1 MSVPLDYKQK
11 ALIDKL
17 MEIGELQT
25 HFLGLATRAR
35 QDLEEVKKFKNE
47 IEMLISEKTK
57 GFPWLASAIARL
69 YEYRDLKIADLLEN
83 KVKPARLAS
92 ENVRAVAREKRVFHE
107 RFRVTLN
114 LLRYYEALFPWL
126 QDFVGE
132 DVDDLIKSITQP
144 EQEGQADQDPV
155 KFYLTEGEYKTLSSS
170 ERNQRALDRYWSKK
184 KSSWELGRDYERYV
198 GYLYEKE
205 GYAVQYQ
212 GIEAGLED
220 LGRDLIVTRGNQI
233 KVIQC
238 KYWAQH
244 KVIHEKHI
252 CQLFGT
258 ALKFWVE
265 KKGALKKHDPEF
277 MLELLKKQ
285 DVSAEFVTS
294 TTISDVAKEF
304 AHELGIEIREKT
316 PLEKYPSIKCNI
328 AKQSG
333 EKIYHLPLD
342 QQYDRTIIEK
352 ERNESY
358 IETVAEAERL
368 GFRRAWRWRGAP
380 QENSVT

>member
-170 ERNQRALDRYWSKK
+170 ER
-184 KSSWELGRDYERYV
+184 
-198 GYLYEKE
+198 
-205 GYAVQYQ
+205 
-212 GIEAGLED
+212 
-220 LGRDLIVTRGNQI
+220 
-233 KVIQC
+233 
-238 KYWAQH
+238 
-244 KVIHEKHI
+244 
-252 CQLFGT
+252 
-258 ALKFWVE
+258 
-265 KKGALKKHDPEF
+265 
-277 MLELLKKQ
+277 
-285 DVSAEFVTS
+285 
-294 TTISDVAKEF
+294 
-304 AHELGIEIREKT
+304 
-316 PLEKYPSIKCNI
+316 
-328 AKQSG
+328 
-333 EKIYHLPLD
+333 
-342 QQYDRTIIEK
+342 
-352 ERNESY
+352 
-358 IETVAEAERL
+358 
-368 GFRRAWRWRGAP
+368 
-380 QENSVT
+380 